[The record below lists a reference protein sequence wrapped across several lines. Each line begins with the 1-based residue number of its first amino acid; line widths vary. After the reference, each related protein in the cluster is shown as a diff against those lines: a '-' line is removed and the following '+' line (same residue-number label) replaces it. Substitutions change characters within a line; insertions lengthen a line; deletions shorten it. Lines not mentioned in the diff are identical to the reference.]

1 MICAVPAEALLTHW
15 EDGPGRTPAGRALA
29 LLAALAGPSAPHREP
44 WSRWDHDPGRWSL
57 GQRDVALL
65 HLHTATFGRSL
76 EAVTECPACGD
87 QLELELDTALLTGTG
102 AEPSGTLPGIAPA
115 PPQDPAAQTV
125 RAHGHVVRCRP
136 PRAADVAAAA
146 ERAASAPGPG
156 SRRAAADALFCSCV
170 ESAAHHGEPIAPDRL
185 PPTVREAV
193 EAALEAADPAAETR
207 LRLTCPACGHRWGAV
222 LDPAGFVCAELD
234 RAAVALAG
242 EVHALA
248 REYGW
253 AERDILAMRPARRRL
268 YLEVAR

>member
-15 EDGPGRTPAGRALA
+15 EGGPGRTPAGRALA

-44 WSRWDHDPGRWSL
+44 WSQWGRDPGRWSL
-57 GQRDVALL
+57 GQRDAALL
-65 HLHTATFGRSL
+65 QLHAATFGRSL
-76 EAVTECPACGD
+76 EAVTECPACGE
-87 QLELELDTALLTGTG
+87 QVELEVDAGLLAGTGGGPAGDPTGTT
-102 AEPSGTLPGIAPA
+102 PT
-115 PPQDPAAQTV
+115 PPDHPAAQTV
-125 RAHGHVVRCRP
+125 RAHGHVVLCRP
-136 PRAADVAAAA
+136 PTAAEVTAAA
-146 ERAASAPGPG
+146 EQAASAPGAEA
-156 SRRAAADALFCSCV
+156 RRAAADALFCTCV
-170 ESAAHHGEPIAPDRL
+170 MAATHHGEQISPDRL
-185 PPTVREAV
+185 PPEVREAV

-207 LRLTCPACGHRWGAV
+207 LRLACPACGHLWGAA